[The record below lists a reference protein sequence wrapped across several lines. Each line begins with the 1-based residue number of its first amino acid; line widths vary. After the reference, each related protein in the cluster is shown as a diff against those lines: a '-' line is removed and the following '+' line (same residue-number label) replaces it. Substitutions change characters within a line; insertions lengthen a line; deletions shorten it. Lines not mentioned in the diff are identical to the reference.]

1 MSLISTAVATA
12 ASPTLNLIPHGHK
25 KGGHAVKD
33 GAASSSTQGPATT
46 QSLLSSLF
54 ESIEQVLGISV
65 SAPQTAAATAPAA
78 GAATAVAG
86 VSATAAGAS
95 GTAASPTAIPTATT
109 AASAAPG
116 SAQDVQSFLHSL
128 FQALKADGL
137 GTSAGATANPLAT
150 NAGATVS
157 AGTTVG
163 GAVGAGATSGA
174 GRYDGSLVSSLQTL
188 IHQVDANGPGTAVTS
203 NLSASFNALI
213 QGATGNTTTAN
224 AAGSGAASQVS
235 LQNFL
240 SNLLQSVQS
249 NGIHSF
255 SGIGANVNAKA

>member
-1 MSLISTAVATA
+1 MSLISTAAATA

-33 GAASSSTQGPATT
+33 SAASSSTQAPATT

-54 ESIEQVLGISV
+54 DSIEQMLGISV
-65 SAPQTAAATAPAA
+65 TAPQTASTTAPAA
-78 GAATAVAG
+78 AATTASGAVTA
-86 VSATAAGAS
+86 AAGAS
-95 GTAASPTAIPTATT
+95 ATGAGASVAATSPTTIPSATA

-116 SAQDVQSFLHSL
+116 SAQDVQGFLHSL

-137 GTSAGATANPLAT
+137 GAGAGTAANAPAT
-150 NAGATVS
+150 PAGA
-157 AGTTVG
+157 
-163 GAVGAGATSGA
+163 AGAGA

-188 IHQVDANGPGTAVTS
+188 IQQVGSGAPATAATS

-213 QGATGNTTTAN
+213 QGAGGS
-224 AAGSGAASQVS
+224 AAAAGAGGSGAASQAS

-240 SNLLQSVQS
+240 SNLLQNVQS
-249 NGIHSF
+249 NGVHSI
-255 SGIGANVNAKA
+255 SGVGGNVDAKV